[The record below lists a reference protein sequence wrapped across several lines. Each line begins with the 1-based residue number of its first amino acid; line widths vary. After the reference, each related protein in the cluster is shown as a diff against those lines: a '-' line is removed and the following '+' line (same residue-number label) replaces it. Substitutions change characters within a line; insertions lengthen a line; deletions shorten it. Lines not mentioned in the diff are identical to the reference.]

1 MKTRTQSKQR
11 RDREAQRIR
20 RWQRLLAA
28 MIVVGGAHAR
38 AADTNSVP
46 MTPQDFFEGG
56 TNTFHNW
63 IELGGGGLLT
73 QGNRAQAQQNQQLD
87 HGAFG
92 GIDDLHFEGNAFTNT
107 LFTLDGHGIYD
118 QHDYSLGV
126 GLKRDD
132 VGFVRANFE
141 NFRTWDNGAG
151 GFYPSTGTQYNLG
164 NDALWLDVGKI
175 SFEAGLT
182 EDKLPQLTFKYT
194 HSYREG
200 DEGSTLWS
208 PVHPDLLGS
217 PATVQGLAPSIN
229 HLDEKIDTFE
239 LDAKQHV
246 KATDFDLGLRY
257 EHGDLNDS
265 FYTTQYPGEPAQSDL
280 TEAQGTTYSI
290 FSTTASSE
298 TWLKKNL
305 FLSTGFMFSD
315 LWDAFS
321 GSRIYGNAFN
331 VPYSLSAPNSSYGYY
346 NLSGDS
352 HLQDYVVDV
361 NLMDIPIKT
370 FTVTPAIRVEKEN
383 WGADSS
389 GTGTLLNFT
398 PEAFNEQSSRDV
410 TDVRESLDL
419 RYTGVTNWVFTVRG
433 EWDEANG
440 DLDELGGLTQVN
452 GFGPSPLA
460 PIQTDDSRL
469 YQKYAAAIRWYPL
482 YRLTID
488 AGGYYQDDRWHYN
501 SDTTNPNSYPG
512 FLALQGLA
520 TYDGYCRV
528 TFHPWQNV
536 SLMGRY
542 EYQGSTIDTAPNGS
556 TGFPEVQ
563 SADMISHI
571 VGVDVN
577 WTPWSRLSL
586 EAGLDYV
593 LSETKTPV
601 SDYVPPGLSAAP
613 ILKAENNYWLVNSSA
628 ALVVDDRTD
637 LSVTYYHYRADDYQ
651 NNSSVGVP
659 YGVGGQQDGITASLT
674 RRLTD
679 HMRWNLRYG
688 FTHYTDATS
697 GGNNDFTAHVIF
709 SSIQY
714 RF

>member
-1 MKTRTQSKQR
+1 MKKRAQSKHR
-11 RDREAQRIR
+11 RDREALRIR

-63 IELGGGGLLT
+63 IELGGGGFLT

-132 VGFVRANFE
+132 VGFVRAGFE
-141 NFRTWDNGAG
+141 NYRTWDNGAG
-151 GFYPSTGTQYNLG
+151 GFYPPTGTQYNLG

-182 EDKLPQLTFKYT
+182 EEKLPQLTFKYT

-217 PATVQGLAPSIN
+217 PATVQGLAPSIY
-229 HLDEKIDTFE
+229 HLDEKVDTFE

-246 KATDFDLGLRY
+246 KATDFDLDLRY
-257 EHGDLNDS
+257 EKGDLNDS
-265 FYTTQYPGEPAQSDL
+265 YYTTQYPGEPAQSDL

-298 TWLKKNL
+298 TWLRKNL

-321 GSRIYGNAFN
+321 GSRIYGSAFN
-331 VPYSLSAPNSSYGYY
+331 VPYSMSAPNPSYGYY
-346 NLSGDS
+346 NLTGDS
-352 HLQDYVVDV
+352 HAQDYVVDV
-361 NLMDIPIKT
+361 NLMDIPLKT
-370 FTVTPAIRVEKEN
+370 LTVTPAIRVEKEN

-389 GTGTLLNFT
+389 GLGTLLNFNYQT
-398 PEAFNEQSSRDV
+398 FNEQCSSDMI
-410 TDVRESLDL
+410 DVRESLDA
-419 RYTGVTNWVFTVRG
+419 RYTGVTNWVFTARG
-433 EWDEANG
+433 EWDEASGN
-440 DLDELGGLTQVN
+440 LDQLGGLTQVS
-452 GFGPSPLA
+452 GFGPSPLS
-460 PIQTDDSRL
+460 PIDTDDTRY
-469 YQKYAAAIRWYPL
+469 YQKYTVGARWYPL

-488 AGGYYQDDRWHYN
+488 AGGYYKGDRWNYA
-501 SDTTNPNSYPG
+501 NPPNQGSYPG
-512 FLALQGLA
+512 FLALQDFD
-520 TYDGYCRV
+520 TYDGNCRV
-528 TFHPWQNV
+528 TFRPRENV

-542 EYQGSTIDTAPNGS
+542 EYQWSTMDTAPNGS
-556 TGFPEVQ
+556 TGLPEVQ

-571 VGVDVN
+571 LGVDVN

-601 SDYVPPGLSAAP
+601 SGYVPPGLSAAP
-613 ILKAENNYWLVNSSA
+613 ILNAENNYWLVNGSA

-637 LSVTYYHYRADDYQ
+637 LSVTYYHYQADDYQ

-659 YGVGGQQDGITASLT
+659 YGVGGQEDGITASLT
-674 RRLTD
+674 RRLTE

-697 GGNNDFTAHVIF
+697 GGNNDFTAQVIF